1 VKTFDHPG
9 KRPAWWEE
17 TPSVNNISSTQQI
30 EISIKGRWMN
40 VPALTVNGHSVIVQG
55 KWLKRAMV
63 HGEAW
68 LENEVADPEP
78 YLVRLTRGSLGF
90 PRADFFT
97 FAQKLPDAV
106 PKYRYPMEWESI
118 AAARVTSSKQ
128 WWDSLPQETRKN
140 VRRAAK
146 RGLEARVTPF
156 GDELIRA
163 IKDINDDSAILQ
175 GMRNVHYGKS
185 LDQIKKDYGSFQD
198 RSDFVVAYL
207 GAEAVGF
214 VKLVY
219 RGGIA
224 SILHL
229 TTKHSHYD
237 KRPSNLL
244 IAHAAELC
252 AAKGMSHLTYGLF
265 NYGNKRDNPLR
276 EFKTRNGF
284 EEVLIPRFYVPLT
297 KWGGLSIKLKLHRG
311 LIGILPH
318 RAIMLGVN
326 ARKKL
331 YGWMGSNKPV

>member
-1 VKTFDHPG
+1 M
-9 KRPAWWEE
+9 
-17 TPSVNNISSTQQI
+17 SSTKQI
-30 EISIKGRWMN
+30 EISVKGRWMN

-55 KWLKRAMV
+55 KWLKRAMI

-78 YLVRLTRGSLGF
+78 YLVRLTEVFPGF
-90 PRADFFT
+90 PRADIFT

-106 PKYRYPMEWESI
+106 PRYRYPMEWESI
-118 AAARVTSSKQ
+118 AAARVTNPKQ

-156 GDELIRA
+156 GGELVRA

-175 GMRNVHYGKS
+175 GLRNAHYGKS
-185 LDQIKKDYGSFQD
+185 LDQINKDYGSFFD
-198 RSDFVVAYL
+198 RSDFIVAYL
-207 GAEAVGF
+207 GGEAVGF

-219 RGGIA
+219 RGGIG

-229 TTKHSHYD
+229 TTKHSQFD

-244 IAHAAELC
+244 IAHAVELC

-265 NYGNKRDNPLR
+265 NYGNKRDSPLR
-276 EFKTRNGF
+276 QFKTRNGF

-297 KWGGLSIKLKLHRG
+297 QWGELSIKLRLHRG

-331 YGWMGSNKPV
+331 YGCMGWNKPV